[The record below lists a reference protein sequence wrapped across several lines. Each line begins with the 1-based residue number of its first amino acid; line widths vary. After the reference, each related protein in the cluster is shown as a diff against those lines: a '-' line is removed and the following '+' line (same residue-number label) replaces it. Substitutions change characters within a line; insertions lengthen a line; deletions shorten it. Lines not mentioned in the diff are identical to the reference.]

1 MFLFSLNSFLSNGAE
16 AESLHIEIVKC
27 EDEGLVGLQVHRE
40 NEVNENK
47 VSGNQEN
54 SCRLREVW
62 RQKHP

>member
-27 EDEGLVGLQVHRE
+27 EDEGLVGLQVHCE
-40 NEVNENK
+40 NEVNGNK
-47 VSGNQEN
+47 VSGNQE
-54 SCRLREVW
+54 SFCRLCEVW